1 VGKENEMT
9 PTIPSIPPTML
20 EATAALVDNLLQS
33 EPFLRYQEAERKLQA
48 NHEATQLLADLSEM
62 QQKVRGQQYSASLLE
77 EDLNRLREL
86 QNAVIDNEVIQE
98 FGVAQQRAVAF
109 LQEVNEEI
117 SQLLGIDFASL
128 TRRGGTC

>member
-1 VGKENEMT
+1 MT